1 MKPEEILYEG
11 ASRLGVEL
19 SGEAAGLFMR
29 YLEELKTWNR
39 KMNLTGLKNDRDIII
54 NHFLDSISAARFVPE
69 GARLLDIGSGAGFPG
84 IPLKIVSPA
93 LTVTLLDSSHK
104 KVMFMREIARELR
117 LEGISAVWG
126 RAEDEGNGM
135 ERRSFD
141 CVISRAVGQVH
152 DILKLSAPYL
162 APGGRI
168 ILMRGRRGGEE
179 WELSGAQVR
188 GRFRLL
194 ERRDFTLPFGGQSR
208 VIFAVEPV

>member
-11 ASRLGVEL
+11 ASRLGVDL

-54 NHFLDSISAARFVPE
+54 SHFLDSISAARFVPE

-84 IPLKIVSPA
+84 IPLKIVSPT
-93 LTVTLLDSSHK
+93 LTVTLLDASHK
-104 KVMFMREIARELR
+104 KVMFMREIVRELR

-126 RAEDEGNGM
+126 RAEDEGNGI

-152 DILKLSAPYL
+152 DILNLSAPYL
-162 APGGRI
+162 RPEREDYTHARKEG
-168 ILMRGRRGGEE
+168 RGGV
-179 WELSGAQVR
+179 GAF
-188 GRFRLL
+188 GR
-194 ERRDFTLPFGGQSR
+194 PG
-208 VIFAVEPV
+208 